1 MMEFIQR
8 RLVALIV
15 SLALGLASI
24 PASAEQITDNALE
37 NERPSASAMLADAIL
52 ARPMLL
58 ALTAA
63 GTALFVISLPFSAL
77 GGNTAEASKTLVIG
91 PAKTTF
97 LRCLGCT
104 ESQDRWKD
112 VDSAPVAQQ

>member
-15 SLALGLASI
+15 SLAFGLASI
-24 PASAEQITDNALE
+24 PASAEQVSDDTQA

-58 ALTAA
+58 VLTAA
-63 GTALFVISLPFSAL
+63 GTALFVATLPFSAL

-104 ESQDRWKD
+104 EAQDRWKD
-112 VDSAPVAQQ
+112 IDANTQP

>member
-15 SLALGLASI
+15 SLAFGLASI
-24 PASAEQITDNALE
+24 PASAEQISDDTLA
-37 NERPSASAMLADAIL
+37 NERPTASAMLADGIL
-52 ARPMLL
+52 ARPVLL

-77 GGNTAEASKTLVIG
+77 GGNTAEASKALVIG
-91 PAKTTF
+91 PAKSTF

-104 ESQDRWKD
+104 EAQDRWKD
-112 VDSAPVAQQ
+112 VEANTQP

>member
-15 SLALGLASI
+15 SLAFGLASI
-24 PASAEQITDNALE
+24 PASAEQISDDSLA
-37 NERPSASAMLADAIL
+37 NERPTASAMLADAIL

-63 GTALFVISLPFSAL
+63 GTALFVVALPFSAL
-77 GGNTAEASKTLVIG
+77 GGNTAETSKALVIG
-91 PAKTTF
+91 PAKATF

-104 ESQDRWKD
+104 EAQDRWKD
-112 VDSAPVAQQ
+112 VEADAQP